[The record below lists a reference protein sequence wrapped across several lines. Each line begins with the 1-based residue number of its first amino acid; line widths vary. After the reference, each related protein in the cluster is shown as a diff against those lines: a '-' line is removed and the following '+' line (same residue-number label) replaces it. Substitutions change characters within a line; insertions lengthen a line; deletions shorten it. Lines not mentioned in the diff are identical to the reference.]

1 MATRFNI
8 RLHILMLCHNARYLI
23 RAIHL
28 IGLSANMTTVF
39 VTNPEHE
46 HTEETLNTGSYAK
59 VFYFVSYCGRL

>member
-1 MATRFNI
+1 MF
-8 RLHILMLCHNARYLI
+8 CHNARYLI

-59 VFYFVSYCGRL
+59 VFYFVS